1 MPQALAEAETQTHK
15 ISWPEVLE
23 QLLAGENLSKTT
35 ACQVMETMLA
45 GQATSAQISA
55 FLTALRSKGAN
66 TAELSGFLQAMWEAA
81 ELVPL
86 DSESLNVVDTC
97 GTGGDGL
104 QTFNISTISAVVVA
118 GAGGKVCKHG
128 NRAVSSTSGSADLVE
143 SLGINLEMTP
153 KQVAQC
159 VEEVGIGFC
168 FAPRFHPAMRFVGP
182 TRKEIGIASVFNFLG
197 PLANPARVRRQ
208 IVGTSNLS
216 MAQPLAEVL
225 QNLGHSHAMV
235 IFGDSGMDELSITG
249 PSLVFHLRQGRMRRY
264 EIDPR
269 NFGLQGNSLTELKG
283 GNAEFNAKIAYSIL
297 TGKRGAP
304 RSIVVLNAA
313 AALVVA
319 DQVGE
324 LAEGVQAAEASIDS
338 GQALKVLEQWQD
350 FSKTT

>member
-1 MPQALAEAETQTHK
+1 
-15 ISWPEVLE
+15 
-23 QLLAGENLSKTT
+23 
-35 ACQVMETMLA
+35 
-45 GQATSAQISA
+45 
-55 FLTALRSKGAN
+55 
-66 TAELSGFLQAMWEAA
+66 
-81 ELVPL
+81 
-86 DSESLNVVDTC
+86 
-97 GTGGDGL
+97 
-104 QTFNISTISAVVVA
+104 
-118 GAGGKVCKHG
+118 
-128 NRAVSSTSGSADLVE
+128 
-143 SLGINLEMTP
+143 
-153 KQVAQC
+153 
-159 VEEVGIGFC
+159 
-168 FAPRFHPAMRFVGP
+168 
-182 TRKEIGIASVFNFLG
+182 
-197 PLANPARVRRQ
+197 
-208 IVGTSNLS
+208 

-313 AALVVA
+313 AALVIA